1 MTSSCSRLFRM
12 WRSCW
17 RSWVA
22 STATATIASPT
33 PPCPRSFW
41 KTARLFW
48 GSVPWHYGIVIVLLA
63 HLLGFLMPGMWAAMT
78 AAPAA
83 LYTIEIVGFAFG
95 LAALVGLCVLFV
107 RRLTYERIRSVTS
120 PVDWV
125 LLAVLLVQVALG
137 FYVSLVYR
145 WGADWYVDT
154 AVPWLI
160 SLVSL
165 NPQTQYVS
173 SLPWVVKLHMLNGFL
188 VIALF
193 PFSRLVHLIMFPFW
207 YLWRPYQLVI
217 RNRAI
222 ARRIRGPI
230 EPLLSVAGR
239 LSVARLTDPG
249 REWPL
254 GRERDRQSCGRA
266 GRPRRLLLS
275 DRLRPPSL
283 VHRSSTIAGCISLS
297 LPPSPWVGLHVVI
310 QRVMRGYASEFM
322 RRVEASHS

>member
-1 MTSSCSRLFRM
+1 MSDIVLFAAFPYVAVVVAIFGGVYRYRTNRFSYSTLSSQLLENRM
-12 WRSCW
+12 
-17 RSWVA
+17 
-22 STATATIASPT
+22 
-33 PPCPRSFW
+33 
-41 KTARLFW
+41 LFW

-63 HLLGFLMPGMWAAMT
+63 HLAGFLMPGMWAAMT
-78 AAPAA
+78 AAPTA

-107 RRLTYERIRSVTS
+107 RRFTYERIRAVTS
-120 PVDWV
+120 PMDWA

-165 NPQTQYVS
+165 NPQTQYVT
-173 SLPWVVKLHMLNGFL
+173 SLPLVVKLHMVTGFL

-222 ARRIRGPI
+222 
-230 EPLLSVAGR
+230 
-239 LSVARLTDPG
+239 
-249 REWPL
+249 
-254 GRERDRQSCGRA
+254 
-266 GRPRRLLLS
+266 
-275 DRLRPPSL
+275 
-283 VHRSSTIAGCISLS
+283 RSS
-297 LPPSPWVGLHVVI
+297 
-310 QRVMRGYASEFM
+310 
-322 RRVEASHS
+322 